1 MERKFT
7 KKRVAKTENHLKKMV
22 IIIPL
27 VAGAVMVLVGVQG
40 LRACPSL
47 RGRRSIIRIS
57 RSCKNV

>member
-7 KKRVAKTENHLKKMV
+7 KKRGIQTESHLKKMV
-22 IIIPL
+22 IIIPS
-27 VAGAVMVLVGVQG
+27 AAEAVMVLVGGQG

-57 RSCKNV
+57 HFYKNV